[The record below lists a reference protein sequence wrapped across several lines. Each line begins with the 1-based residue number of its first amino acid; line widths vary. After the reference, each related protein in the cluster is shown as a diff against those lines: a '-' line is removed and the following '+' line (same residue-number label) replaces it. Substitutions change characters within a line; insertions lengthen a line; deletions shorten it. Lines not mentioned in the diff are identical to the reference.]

1 MSFSTYPSRRAAAE
15 RLLAK
20 DARDPETAAVYT
32 AAAERA
38 DIRNHLVMRHAN
50 ERLAPPNLGDHKRP
64 QRVESKRADR
74 PLVRLRGSIHLS
86 NGLRFPVTVTDVSKE
101 GCKVASNH
109 LLPIGEIVQLAIQG
123 RDLVPVSIRWA
134 ILGKAGLRFI
144 SQIGDQAVRPTYRA
158 NRTALA
164 SR

>member
-15 RLLAK
+15 RLLAR
-20 DARDPETAAVYT
+20 DARDPETAAMHT

-50 ERLAPPNLGDHKRP
+50 EHLAPAGDKRP
-64 QRVESKRADR
+64 QPVESKRADR
-74 PLVRLRGSIHLS
+74 PLVRLRGSIHLP
-86 NGLRFPVTVTDVSKE
+86 NGLRFPVTVTDVSEE

-123 RDLVPVSIRWA
+123 RALVPVSIRWA

-144 SQIGDQAVRPTYRA
+144 SPTIKPSGPP
-158 NRTALA
+158 TE
-164 SR
+164 